1 MDVGIWR
8 TSYSYPVSLVR
19 EVPGRWN
26 DGYQSLCLLVT
37 TTVFPN
43 EINLISEWFAMTGF
57 SVLCRE
63 LLLCSTSSGNGV
75 EIVRGGDALLLGSVR
90 ILEHR
95 GGHWSSSMKSF
106 SAKSSRTL
114 NPLSCDCGRHSGC
127 GWPFFFEC
135 SGVIFF
141 GCSSLLLYADLYTA
155 RYNLHFIKFLLVQCF
170 NYDFG

>member
-1 MDVGIWR
+1 MDVRIWR

-63 LLLCSTSSGNGV
+63 LVCVRPRLGMAWRLCV
-75 EIVRGGDALLLGSVR
+75 EGMPCYS
-90 ILEHR
+90 
-95 GGHWSSSMKSF
+95 
-106 SAKSSRTL
+106 
-114 NPLSCDCGRHSGC
+114 
-127 GWPFFFEC
+127 
-135 SGVIFF
+135 
-141 GCSSLLLYADLYTA
+141 DLYV
-155 RYNLHFIKFLLVQCF
+155 YLNIEVVIGLVQ
-170 NYDFG
+170 

>member
-1 MDVGIWR
+1 MMDVGIWR

-26 DGYQSLCLLVT
+26 DGYQSLCFLVT

-90 ILEHR
+90 VLEHR

-106 SAKSSRTL
+106 SAKSSRYSKSSVDGVVIVDGIL
-114 NPLSCDCGRHSGC
+114 VVVGHS
-127 GWPFFFEC
+127 F
-135 SGVIFF
+135 
-141 GCSSLLLYADLYTA
+141 SSEVGSFCLWM
-155 RYNLHFIKFLLVQCF
+155 FVFVVVC
-170 NYDFG
+170 